1 MKNLCIKAIEGD
13 LCVCLRQTKVT
24 ENIVDSKCH
33 ILVTVTHDYDYV
45 FSENGLVAYKH
56 GKLIG
61 QEVSYI

>member
-1 MKNLCIKAIEGD
+1 M
-13 LCVCLRQTKVT
+13 CLRQTNVI
-24 ENIVDSKCH
+24 ENITDSKCH
-33 ILVTVTHDYDYV
+33 NMVTVIHDYDYV